1 MSQLT
6 AAANFSR
13 MQSRCNAST
22 AGGGGGGRGCCC
34 GGGGAVL
41 MVSTHAAT
49 SECPIPSAAYRRI
62 STSRRLRDGRA
73 TAARRI
79 RDDRATALRG
89 RTWRDRCG
97 VAKAMA
103 PKVSSRQFVGSLAAP
118 PQQESESASTAF
130 DATAAPRPSERS
142 TVLPMQP
149 LLPGLRRTGHE
160 GPVDAPDQAS
170 RCGARRRSREKT
182 GPQQRC
188 PLACLT
194 TMTKKRS

>member
-73 TAARRI
+73 TSLGFARRGLA
-79 RDDRATALRG
+79 RRGWRAWA
-89 RTWRDRCG
+89 RCG
-97 VAKAMA
+97 VAKAIA
-103 PKVSSRQFVGSLAAP
+103 VSVIVAAL
-118 PQQESESASTAF
+118 PQ
-130 DATAAPRPSERS
+130 
-142 TVLPMQP
+142 VLQNADRCCL
-149 LLPGLRRTGHE
+149 LLPFQCLASFPSQ
-160 GPVDAPDQAS
+160 PVHDLCS
-170 RCGARRRSREKT
+170 RLGGRAGRAAQMI
-182 GPQQRC
+182 GG
-188 PLACLT
+188 
-194 TMTKKRS
+194 KKRLLDCPGDLPRRQGAIQKDAREIRARGRDGEAR